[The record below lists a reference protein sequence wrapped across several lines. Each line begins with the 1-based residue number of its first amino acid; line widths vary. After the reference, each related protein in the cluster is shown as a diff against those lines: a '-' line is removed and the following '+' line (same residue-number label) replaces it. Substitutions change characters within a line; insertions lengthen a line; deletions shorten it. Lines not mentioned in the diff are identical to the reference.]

1 MINENLKPIENE
13 MEEIINF
20 LQKWDYEY
28 YVLDNPSVEDSIYDQ
43 KLNKLKN
50 LELNY
55 NLVLSDSPTNK
66 LNSKIYNNSQ
76 FKLIRREKPMLS
88 IDSVN
93 NFEDLL
99 EFDKRVKKTLK
110 EDFIDYICELKI
122 DGLSASLI
130 YKNGNLFQIST
141 RGDGFLG
148 EDVTFNKEVVS
159 DIPFSLNNFEDCE
172 VRGEIYMRK
181 DEFIK
186 INEEIIAKGL
196 KKLSNAR
203 NAAAGTLRTLIPSN
217 DRNLNFFAY
226 RYFSPEI
233 KNQKDCLEKLR
244 ENNFVIGKYEI
255 FSSIEEVFTYAQYIE
270 KNRENLNF
278 SIDGIVIKVNSYNY
292 YDLLGETN
300 KFPRWAIAYKFTSQT
315 AITTLKNINTEVSKN
330 GRISYV
336 AVVEPVNLDG
346 SLISN
351 VTLHNYGFI
360 KKKLINIGDEIIIK
374 KAGDVVPQLSQ
385 VIKKNGNLDYWT
397 PLNNCSSC
405 NSNLVWN
412 ENNLYQICNNEDCF
426 EKNIN
431 YLTYFA
437 SKSAIN
443 MKGIS
448 KAIVEKLYI
457 SDLVKKPYDFYELK
471 NKKEYLWKIETFKEK
486 TINNI
491 LNSIE
496 KSRYQR
502 LSDFVSSFSIPLLSS
517 VKAKKFTSLFDDNS
531 DKLLEF
537 ISIGSFDL
545 IEEKLGKK
553 TKESV
558 EKFFSNLDNLE
569 NFKKTITKMI
579 FLNY

>member
-1 MINENLKPIENE
+1 MINENLKPIESE
-13 MEEIINF
+13 MKEIINF

-28 YVLDNPSVEDSIYDQ
+28 YVLDNPSVEDSVYDQ
-43 KLNKLKN
+43 KLNKLKD

-55 NLVLSDSPTNK
+55 NFVLPDSPTNK
-66 LNSKIYNNSQ
+66 LNSEIYNSSK
-76 FKLIRREKPMLS
+76 FKLVRRENPMLS

-93 NFEDLL
+93 NFDDLL
-99 EFDKRVKKTLK
+99 EFDKRIKRILKK
-110 EDFIDYICELKI
+110 DSIDYICELKI

-148 EDVTFNKEVVS
+148 EDVTFNKEFVS

-172 VRGEIYMRK
+172 IRGEIYMRK

-186 INEEIIAKGL
+186 INEEMGKRGL

-203 NAAAGTLRTLIPSN
+203 NAAAGTLRTLIPIG
-217 DRNLNFFAY
+217 DRKLNFFAY
-226 RYFSPEI
+226 RYFSSEI
-233 KNQKDCLEKLR
+233 KSQKECLEKLR
-244 ENNFVIGKYEI
+244 ENNFVIGNYEV
-255 FSSIEEVFTYAQYIE
+255 FSSIEEVFAYAKYIE
-270 KNRENLNF
+270 EIRENLNF
-278 SIDGIVIKVNSYNY
+278 SIDGIVIKVNSYCY

-300 KFPRWAIAYKFTSQT
+300 KFPRWAIAYKFISQT
-315 AITTLKNINTEVSKN
+315 AITKVKHINTEVSKN
-330 GRISYV
+330 GRVSYV
-336 AVVEPVNLDG
+336 SVVEPVILDG

-360 KKKLINIGDEIIIK
+360 KKKLINVGDEIIIK
-374 KAGDVVPQLSQ
+374 KAGDVVPQISQ
-385 VIKKNGNLDYWT
+385 VIKKNGNFDYWI
-397 PLNNCSSC
+397 PLSNCSSC
-405 NSNLVWN
+405 NSNLIWN
-412 ENNLYQICNNEDCF
+412 ENNLYQICSNENCF

-431 YLTYFA
+431 YLTFFA

-448 KAIVEKLYI
+448 KAIVEKLYV
-457 SDLVKKPYDFYELK
+457 SNLVKKPYDFYELK
-471 NKKEYLWKIETFKEK
+471 SKKDCLWKIDTFKEK

-517 VKAKKFTSLFDDNS
+517 VKAKKFTSLFDDDS

-537 ISIGSFDL
+537 ISIGNFDL
-545 IEEKLGKK
+545 VEESLGKK

-569 NFKKTITKMI
+569 NFKKTIVKMI
-579 FLNY
+579 FVKY